1 MIYNFK
7 HFITNIA
14 EIPKPLLVVCLKGM
28 LLMRIRGKGF
38 THYESHNR
46 VILLLLKNKQ

>member
-14 EIPKPLLVVCLKGM
+14 EIPKPLFSSVFEKDATNG
-28 LLMRIRGKGF
+28 
-38 THYESHNR
+38 
-46 VILLLLKNKQ
+46 Q